1 MGQYWVQFNTEKLIS
16 NRVDVGAF
24 SAGILMLMDQQAAER
39 LVADDSLVIAA
50 FRRSD
55 SSLSD
60 ASVAEISEYL
70 TAYSPEQQAGIIN
83 NVKGIYHELAYV
95 DAENSDLDAWT
106 AEIMPATNHPG
117 VDVVMSNSI
126 TGEVAELQLKATDS
140 VSYLADAAERYPDVA
155 VVATT
160 EVASTSSSIADSG
173 FSNEQI
179 SEEVLGT
186 ATALQSGGEE
196 FLVDEIVGDVLT
208 GGAITGVLG
217 AAKAI
222 SSKGE
227 NDDIAGDIAKAA
239 IRGLLFA
246 FGLSFF

>member
-1 MGQYWVQFNTEKLIS
+1 
-16 NRVDVGAF
+16 
-24 SAGILMLMDQQAAER
+24 
-39 LVADDSLVIAA
+39 
-50 FRRSD
+50 
-55 SSLSD
+55 
-60 ASVAEISEYL
+60 
-70 TAYSPEQQAGIIN
+70 
-83 NVKGIYHELAYV
+83 
-95 DAENSDLDAWT
+95 
-106 AEIMPATNHPG
+106 
-117 VDVVMSNSI
+117 
-126 TGEVAELQLKATDS
+126 